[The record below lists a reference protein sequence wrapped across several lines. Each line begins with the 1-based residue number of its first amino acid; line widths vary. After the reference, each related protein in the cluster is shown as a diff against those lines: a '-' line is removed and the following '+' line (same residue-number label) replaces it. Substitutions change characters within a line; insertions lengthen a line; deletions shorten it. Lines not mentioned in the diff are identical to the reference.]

1 VPGQQVK
8 ASKVEKI
15 RLELTGT
22 TELLMHNEQLADPD
36 NEFTKQIA
44 ALTGKREKTD
54 EDRKEIAKLEWFG
67 GIYADATGPYVPSR
81 NLKRCIAEAAKSS
94 NNGKTIDRALIIS
107 EQVNIPLLY
116 KGSRNVPDLFE
127 ISRHRHACLVKVS
140 NKKIMRHRPQFPEW
154 GLEAEYMLQ
163 TNLID
168 FRKFTDLVQLAG
180 IIEGLGDGRRFGC
193 GRFTAEVH
201 LV

>member
-1 VPGQQVK
+1 VPAQQV
-8 ASKVEKI
+8 ASKVERV

-36 NEFTKQIA
+36 NGYSKEIA

-54 EDRKEIAKLEWFG
+54 EDRKEIARLEWFG
-67 GIYADATGPYVPSR
+67 GIYANNTGPYIPAR
-81 NLKRCIAEAAKSS
+81 NIKRCIAEAAKTSKD
-94 NNGKTIDRALIIS
+94 GKNIDRALIIS
-107 EQVNIPLLY
+107 EQVSIPLLY
-116 KGSRNVPDLFE
+116 KGPRDVHELFE
-127 ISRHRHACLVKVS
+127 VPRHHHSCLVKIS
-140 NKKIMRHRPQFPEW
+140 TRKIMRHRPQFPEW
-154 GLEAEYMLQ
+154 GLEAEFMLQ

-180 IIEGLGDGRRFGC
+180 VIEGLGDGRRFGC